1 MCVAARYIE
10 SIYATMIDLRESIRR
25 VQRNLRGRLIVPY
38 QADGVF
44 WMLKRESDPRYPGGL
59 LCDEMGLGK
68 TIQTIATTIGNPQP
82 TTLVVVPKAVVGQWI
97 EAFRRFAGVEPVV
110 ITASTIKKLADLKV
124 EDVEGHAVAITT
136 YPTLIAAPEP
146 FLAAKFSRLVCDE
159 VHGIRNSSSRI
170 NKIVTKIDARIRWG
184 LTGTP
189 VVKNLRDFSNLMV
202 FLGRVPLDR
211 NQLLGM
217 KNLYVLRRTKEDV
230 ATVTERLRL
239 PPLDMRLVSS
249 PFRHEAERHLYD
261 DVREEGRL
269 ALASGE
275 RNAFEIFE
283 AILRLRQV
291 VTNPRIFV
299 EGMKTKKND
308 DFEYPDSWDFG
319 CTKLEILLELIEQQ
333 PKHEKTLI
341 FCHWMI
347 EMDDVQ
353 AALRERLGVATLR
366 FDGSMSTEKRAEV
379 IARFENSPTE
389 NFLVIQIDCGGVGL
403 NLQAATRVY
412 INSIHWN
419 AANELQAIGRTHRT
433 GQTQRVVVTRLVVGD
448 TIDEYIVQKQ
458 AGKLE
463 IAAETLGD
471 PRLLKRLDDVEGLT
485 KTITKKELAR
495 IFSA

>member
-1 MCVAARYIE
+1 M
-10 SIYATMIDLRESIRR
+10 TDLRDSIRR
-25 VQRNLRGRLIVPY
+25 VQQNLRGRLIVPY

-59 LCDEMGLGK
+59 LCDDMGLGK
-68 TIQTIATTIGNPQP
+68 TIQTIATTIGNPRP
-82 TTLVVVPKAVVGQWI
+82 TTLIVAPKAVVKQWT
-97 EAFRRFAGVEPVV
+97 EAFRRFAGVDPVV
-110 ITASTIKKLADLKV
+110 ITTSTVKKLADLTV
-124 EDVEGHAVAITT
+124 GDVEGHAVAITT
-136 YPTLIAAPEP
+136 YPTLIAAPDP

-159 VHGIRNSSSRI
+159 VHVIRNSSSRI

-189 VVKNLRDFSNLMV
+189 VIKNLRDFSNLMV

-211 NQLLGM
+211 HQLLGM
-217 KNLYVLRRTKEDV
+217 KNAYVLRRTKEDV

-249 PFRHEAERHLYD
+249 PFRYDAEQRLYD

-269 ALASGE
+269 TLAAAAGDSKS
-275 RNAFEIFE
+275 FEVFE
-283 AILRLRQV
+283 AILRMRQV
-291 VTNPRIFV
+291 VTNPRIFA
-299 EGMKTKKND
+299 EGMKTKKKSSD
-308 DFEYPDSWDFG
+308 DFDYPVEWDSASM
-319 CTKLEILLELIEQQ
+319 CTKLEILTELIKEQ
-333 PKHEKTLI
+333 PKKEKTLI
-341 FCHWMI
+341 FCHWML

-353 AALRERLGVATLR
+353 AALRERLGVASLR
-366 FDGSMSTEKRAEV
+366 FDGSMSAERRAET
-379 IARFENSPTE
+379 IARFESSPTD

-412 INSIHWN
+412 INSVHWN

-433 GQTQRVVVTRLVVGD
+433 GQTQRVVVTRLIIEG

-458 AGKLE
+458 AGKLG
-463 IAAETLGD
+463 IAAETLDD
-471 PRLLKRLDDVEGLT
+471 PRLLKRLDDAEGLT

>member
-1 MCVAARYIE
+1 M
-10 SIYATMIDLRESIRR
+10 TDLRDSIRR
-25 VQRNLRGRLIVPY
+25 VQQNLRGRLIVPY

-59 LCDEMGLGK
+59 LCDDMGLGK

-82 TTLVVVPKAVVGQWI
+82 TTLIVAPKAVVKQWV
-97 EAFRRFAGVEPVV
+97 EAFRRFAGVDAVV
-110 ITASTIKKLADLKV
+110 ITTSTVPRLADLKV
-124 EDVEGHAVAITT
+124 EDVENHRVAITT
-136 YPTLIAAPEP
+136 YPTLVAAPDP
-146 FLAAKFSRLVCDE
+146 FLAARFSRLVCDE
-159 VHGIRNSSSRI
+159 VHVIRNSSSRI
-170 NKIVTKIDARIRWG
+170 NKIATKIDARIRWG

-211 NQLLGM
+211 HQLLGM
-217 KNLYVLRRTKEDV
+217 KNVYVLRRTKEDV

-249 PFRHEAERHLYD
+249 PFRYDAEQQLYD
-261 DVREEGRL
+261 DLREEGRL
-269 ALASGE
+269 TLAAATTDGKTT
-275 RNAFEIFE
+275 FEVFE
-283 AILRLRQV
+283 AILRMRQV

-299 EGMKTKKND
+299 EGMKAKKND
-308 DFEYPDSWDFG
+308 DFEYPVEWDSALA
-319 CTKLEILLELIEQQ
+319 CTKLEILIELIREQ
-333 PKHEKTLI
+333 PKKEKTLI
-341 FCHWMI
+341 FCHWML

-353 AALRERLGVATLR
+353 AALRDRLGIASLR
-366 FDGSMSTEKRAEV
+366 FDGSMSAEKRAET
-379 IARFENSPTE
+379 IARFESSPTD

-412 INSIHWN
+412 INSVHWN

-433 GQTQRVVVTRLVVGD
+433 GQTQRVVVTRLIIEG

-458 AGKLE
+458 AGKLG
-463 IAAETLGD
+463 IAAETLDD
-471 PRLLKRLDDVEGLT
+471 PRLLKRLDDAEGLT

-495 IFSA
+495 IFGAP